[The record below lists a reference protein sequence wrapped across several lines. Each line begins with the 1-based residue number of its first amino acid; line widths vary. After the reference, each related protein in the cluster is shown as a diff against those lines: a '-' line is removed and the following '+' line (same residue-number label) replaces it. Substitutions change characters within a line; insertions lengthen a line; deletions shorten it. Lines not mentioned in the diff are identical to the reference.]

1 MQISPLLES
10 LVEALRC
17 LPGVGPKSA
26 QRMAFHLLQRNRKD
40 GIKLAHML
48 HEAMINIG
56 HCEDCR
62 TFTEQQKCNI
72 CGNVRRQQ
80 SGQLCIVESPPD
92 IVAIEQTGQYNGR
105 YFVLLGH
112 LSPLDGIGP
121 NDIGLDKLKLRLQ
134 QEPITEVILATNP
147 TIEGEATAN
156 YIAQMCYEN
165 GINATRIAHGV
176 PVGGELEMVDG
187 TTLSHSFLGRQ
198 KIDIQN

>member
-1 MQISPLLES
+1 MQTSPLLNS
-10 LVEALRC
+10 LIEALRC

-26 QRMAFHLLQRNRKD
+26 QRMAFQLLQRDRK
-40 GIKLAHML
+40 GGVKLAHVL

-62 TFTEQQKCNI
+62 TFTEQEKCAI
-72 CGNVRRQQ
+72 CANVKRQQ
-80 SGQLCIVESPPD
+80 SEQLCIVETPSD
-92 IVAIEQTGQYNGR
+92 IVAIEQTGQYSGR

-121 NDIGLDKLKLRLQ
+121 NEIGLDKLKSRLTH
-134 QEPITEVILATNP
+134 ESIAEVILATNP

-156 YIAQMCYEN
+156 YIAQMCSELD
-165 GINATRIAHGV
+165 IEATRIAHGV
-176 PVGGELEMVDG
+176 PVGGELETVDG

-198 KIDIQN
+198 KIELYS